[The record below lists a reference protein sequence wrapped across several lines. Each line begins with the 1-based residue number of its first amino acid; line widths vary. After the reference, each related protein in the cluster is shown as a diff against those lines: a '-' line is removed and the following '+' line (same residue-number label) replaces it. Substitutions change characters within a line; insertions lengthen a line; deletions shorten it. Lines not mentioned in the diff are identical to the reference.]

1 LFGFRTFAPPE
12 DADLPKRSD
21 ILFVAGFAHDP
32 NEDAALWFVE
42 KVFPI
47 IPTFTVLD

>member
-1 LFGFRTFAPPE
+1 
-12 DADLPKRSD
+12 LPKRSD

-42 KVFPI
+42 KVF
-47 IPTFTVLD
+47 L